1 MKMKLLLS
9 MAFLNVV
16 AFQAYA
22 SETKSQET
30 MSLQAE
36 HTARMARIEARMAR
50 MKELQAALTE
60 RINEAEKE
68 AARIS
73 AARPVAKPVQSKA
86 LAESAEGRRLRE
98 KRQSAQQ
105 GLDKALTDA
114 IKLLQKTEPKEL
126 TLPTEEQSLSSSA
139 KARRLDKALAEAQ
152 ELVTPA
158 KPK

>member
-9 MAFLNVV
+9 MAFLSGV

-30 MSLQAE
+30 MRMQTE
-36 HTARMARIEARMAR
+36 HEARMAR
-50 MKELQAALTE
+50 MKELQAALTK
-60 RINEAEKE
+60 RINEAEEE
-68 AARIS
+68 AARFS
-73 AARPVAKPVQSKA
+73 AARPLTKPVQSKA
-86 LAESAEGRRLRE
+86 LAESTEGRRLRGA
-98 KRQSAQQ
+98 RQSAER

-139 KARRLDKALAEAQ
+139 KARRLDEALAEAQ
-152 ELVTPA
+152 KLVKPA